1 MKILRTDHFKK
12 DYKKLHPDIR
22 KQVVQKLKFL
32 AKDLNHP
39 SLRTRK
45 LKATIDLWEFR
56 ITANYRAVFR
66 MEGENC
72 LLLGVGTH
80 RIVDRI

>member
-1 MKILRTDHFKK
+1 MKILLTKQFEK
-12 DYKKLHPDIR
+12 DYKKLHPVIQ
-22 KQVVQKLKFL
+22 KQVHEKLRFL
-32 AKDLNHP
+32 ANDRSHP
-39 SLRTRK
+39 SLKTRK
-45 LKATIDLWEFR
+45 LKATSDLWEFR